1 MLCVMEVVTS
11 MILTFNSEWG
21 SFFWPFLV
29 LRDKSVY
36 TVIVEVFKIR
46 NNIAQDQVLM
56 ILSFAIIPPAIMF
69 MIFQKNIMQGLT
81 MSGIK
86 G

>member
-1 MLCVMEVVTS
+1 
-11 MILTFNSEWG
+11 MILTFNAEWG

-29 LRDKSVY
+29 LRDKEVY

-46 NNIAQDQVLM
+46 NSIAQDQVLM